1 MDTDKRLFWPSQRL
15 AWLQL
20 RHMKQQTWSR
30 PAGTVALFCL
40 GLSAA
45 ACSVA
50 PYYSQ
55 AVAGEFAMLSAARPI
70 PEWLAD
76 PATPPELRQRL
87 ELARNIRA
95 FASQELAL
103 PDNASY
109 TRYADLHRSSA
120 VWNVF
125 ATAEL
130 SLELKTWCYP
140 LFGCASYRGYFHQAD
155 ADALGQ
161 QLAAQG
167 MDVFVAPVPA
177 YSTLGWFSD
186 PLLNTF
192 VGWPEPELARLIF
205 HELAHQLVYVSN
217 DTRFNESF
225 ATAVEREG
233 VARWVATRNNP
244 QLREQLALEQS
255 RHSELFALLQ
265 QVRAQLQAVY
275 ESTAPQA
282 QRRERKAQ
290 ILAQLQT
297 SYQALRDQ
305 HWGGYEGYDG
315 FFRTP
320 WSNARLAAL
329 AVYQDD
335 VPAFEALLAREH
347 GDLRRFFEDV
357 KKLAALAP
365 GERNAR
371 LRALAPV
378 PSEAPIRDTM
388 RWQPG
393 AAARIP

>member
-1 MDTDKRLFWPSQRL
+1 
-15 AWLQL
+15 
-20 RHMKQQTWSR
+20 
-30 PAGTVALFCL
+30 
-40 GLSAA
+40 
-45 ACSVA
+45 
-50 PYYSQ
+50 
-55 AVAGEFAMLSAARPI
+55 MLSAARPI

-87 ELARNIRA
+87 ELARDIRS

-125 ATAEL
+125 ATAEF

-140 LFGCASYRGYFHQAD
+140 FFGCASYRGYFHQAD
-155 ADALGQ
+155 ADALAQ
-161 QLAAQG
+161 QLAAKG

-205 HELAHQLVYVSN
+205 HELAHQLVYVSD

-233 VARWVATRNNP
+233 VARWIAARNNP
-244 QLREQLALEQS
+244 QLREQLAQEQS
-255 RHSELFALLQ
+255 RHSDLLALLQ
-265 QVRAQLQAVY
+265 DVRGQLQTVY
-275 ESTAPQA
+275 ESGAPEA
-282 QRRERKAQ
+282 QRRQRKAQ

-297 SYQALRDQ
+297 RYQELRDQ
-305 HWGGYEGYDG
+305 RWGGYVGYDG

-329 AVYQDD
+329 AAYQDD

-347 GDLRRFFEDV
+347 GDLRRFFQEV

-365 GERNAR
+365 AERNAR
-371 LRALAPV
+371 LRALAPA
-378 PSEAPIRDTM
+378 PSDAPIRDTM

-393 AAARIP
+393 VAARTP